1 MPIVLSHLFW
11 YNHARSNSPFI
22 LGEKRSFVMRFK
34 ETARDYLLLTLGTF
48 LVAAGV
54 YFFKFPN
61 SFNTGGVTGLAVILN
76 AVFPAVS
83 SSTFASVINIAFLV
97 LGFIALDRGFGLRT
111 VYCSVLFSALLSGL
125 EWLFPMAAPLTDQKM
140 LELFF
145 AVILPSLGSAIL
157 FNMQSSTGGTDI
169 LAMILKRFSSM
180 DIGNALLCVDVLIAA
195 STLYFVNTEAGLYSI
210 LGLILKS
217 VVVDS
222 VIESLNRRKSFIAV
236 TSCPQEVCDFI
247 THTLNRSATC
257 WQGQG
262 AYSHDE
268 KWVVLTALSR
278 SQAVALRLYLKST
291 DPHAFMLVTNSSE
304 IFGKGFMRV

>member
-1 MPIVLSHLFW
+1 MQKTLAV
-11 YNHARSNSPFI
+11 AR
-22 LGEKRSFVMRFK
+22 E
-34 ETARDYLLLTLGTF
+34 YLLLTLGTF

-83 SSTFASVINIAFLV
+83 SSMFASTINIAFLV
-97 LGFIALDRGFGLRT
+97 LGFMVLDRSFGVRT
-111 VYCSVLFSALLSGL
+111 VYCSVLFSAMLSGMECL
-125 EWLFPMAAPLTDQKM
+125 WPLAGPLTDEKM

-145 AVILPSLGSAIL
+145 AVIFPSLGSAIL

-169 LAMILKRFSSM
+169 LAMLLKRFSNM
-180 DIGNALLCVDVLIAA
+180 DIGRALLYVDVLIAA
-195 STLYFVNTEAGLYSI
+195 STLYFVNIEAGLYSV
-210 LGLILKS
+210 LGLVLKS

-236 TSCPQEVCDFI
+236 TSRPEEVCDFI
-247 THTLNRSATC
+247 THTLNRSATY
-257 WQGQG
+257 WEGSG
-262 AYSHDE
+262 AYSHE
-268 KWVVLTALSR
+268 TKWVVLTALSR

-291 DPHAFMLVTNSSE
+291 DPHAFILVTNSSE
-304 IFGKGFMRV
+304 IFGKGFMRA

>member
-1 MPIVLSHLFW
+1 MQKTLAV
-11 YNHARSNSPFI
+11 AR
-22 LGEKRSFVMRFK
+22 E
-34 ETARDYLLLTLGTF
+34 YLLLTLGTF

-83 SSTFASVINIAFLV
+83 SSMFASTINIAFLV
-97 LGFIALDRGFGLRT
+97 LGFMVLDRNFGVRT
-111 VYCSVLFSALLSGL
+111 VYCSVLFSAMLSGMECL
-125 EWLFPMAAPLTDQKM
+125 WPLAGPLTDEKM

-145 AVILPSLGSAIL
+145 AVIFPSLGSAIL

-169 LAMILKRFSSM
+169 LAMLLKRFSNM
-180 DIGNALLCVDVLIAA
+180 DIGRALLYVDVLIAA
-195 STLYFVNTEAGLYSI
+195 STLYFVNIEAGLYSV
-210 LGLILKS
+210 LGLVLKS
-217 VVVDS
+217 VVVDT
-222 VIESLNRRKSFIAV
+222 VIESLNRRKSFLAV
-236 TSCPQEVCDFI
+236 TSCPDQVCHFI
-247 THTLNRSATC
+247 TYTLNRSATY
-257 WQGQG
+257 WQASG
-262 AYSHDE
+262 AYTHDP

-291 DPHAFMLVTNSSE
+291 DPHAFILVTNSSE

>member
-1 MPIVLSHLFW
+1 MQRV
-11 YNHARSNSPFI
+11 
-22 LGEKRSFVMRFK
+22 K
-34 ETARDYLLLTLGTF
+34 ETVREYLLLTLGTF

-76 AVFPAVS
+76 AVVPAVS
-83 SSTFASVINIAFLV
+83 ASTFASVINIAFLL
-97 LGFIALDRGFGLRT
+97 LGFLALDRSFGVRT
-111 VYCSVLFSALLSGL
+111 VYCSILFSAMLSGL
-125 EWLFPMAAPLTDQKM
+125 EWLFPMAHPLTDQKM

-195 STLYFVNTEAGLYSI
+195 STLYFVGIEAGLYSV
-210 LGLILKS
+210 LGLVLKS

-236 TSCPQEVCDFI
+236 TSCPKETCDFI

-257 WQGQG
+257 WKAEG
-262 AYSHDE
+262 AYSHE
-268 KWVVLTALSR
+268 TKWVVMAALSR
-278 SQAVALRLYLKST
+278 AQAVALRLYLKSA
-291 DPHAFMLVTNSSE
+291 DPHAFILVTNSSE
-304 IFGKGFMRV
+304 IFGKGFMRA

>member
-1 MPIVLSHLFW
+1 MQRVK
-11 YNHARSNSPFI
+11 AA
-22 LGEKRSFVMRFK
+22 MREFS
-34 ETARDYLLLTLGTF
+34 LLTLGTF

-76 AVFPAVS
+76 AVFPRVS
-83 SSTFASVINIAFLV
+83 SAAFASVINLGFLV
-97 LGFIALDRGFGLRT
+97 LGFLALDKGFGART
-111 VYCSVLFSALLSGL
+111 VYCSLLFSALLSGL
-125 EWLFPMAAPLTDQKM
+125 EWLCPLSAPLTDQKT

-195 STLYFVNTEAGLYSI
+195 STLYFVGIEAGLYSV
-210 LGLILKS
+210 LGLVLKS
-217 VVVDS
+217 VVVDT
-222 VIESLNRRKSFIAV
+222 VIESLNRRKSFLAV
-236 TSCPQEVCDFI
+236 TSCPDQVCDFI
-247 THTLNRSATC
+247 THTLHRSATF
-257 WQGQG
+257 WQAEG
-262 AYSHDE
+262 AYTHE
-268 KWVVLTALSR
+268 QKWVILTALSR
-278 SQAVALRLYLKST
+278 SQAVALRLYLKSA
-291 DPHAFMLVTNSSE
+291 DPHAFILVTNSSE

>member
-1 MPIVLSHLFW
+1 MDRVKKTL
-11 YNHARSNSPFI
+11 
-22 LGEKRSFVMRFK
+22 
-34 ETARDYLLLTLGTF
+34 RDLPLLTLGTF

-61 SFNTGGVTGLAVILN
+61 QFNTGGVTGLAVILN
-76 AVFPAVS
+76 AVFPTVS
-83 SSTFASVINIAFLV
+83 ASVFASLINIAFLV
-97 LGFIALDRGFGLRT
+97 IGVLFVDKSFGVNT
-111 VYCSVLFSALLSGL
+111 IYCSVMFSTMLSGL
-125 EWLFPMAAPLTDQKM
+125 EWLCPLSAPLTDQKT

-169 LAMILKRFSSM
+169 MAMILKRFSSM

-195 STLYFVNTEAGLYSI
+195 STLYFVGIEAGLYSV
-210 LGLILKS
+210 LGLVLKS
-217 VVVDS
+217 VVVDT
-222 VIESLNRRKSFIAV
+222 VIESLNRRKSFLAV
-236 TSCPQEVCDFI
+236 TSCPDQVCHFI
-247 THTLNRSATC
+247 TYTLNRSATY
-257 WQGQG
+257 WQASG
-262 AYSHDE
+262 AYTHDP

-291 DPHAFMLVTNSSE
+291 DPHAFILVTNSSE

>member
-1 MPIVLSHLFW
+1 MQQ
-11 YNHARSNSPFI
+11 RSA
-22 LGEKRSFVMRFK
+22 VVK
-34 ETARDYLLLTLGTF
+34 EYLMLTLGTA

-97 LGFIALDRGFGLRT
+97 LGFIALDKGFGLRT

-180 DIGNALLCVDVLIAA
+180 DIGNALLCVDVLIAG

-268 KWVVLTALSR
+268 KWVVLAALSR

>member
-1 MPIVLSHLFW
+1 MQQKAAV
-11 YNHARSNSPFI
+11 
-22 LGEKRSFVMRFK
+22 VK
-34 ETARDYLLLTLGTF
+34 EYLMLTLGTA

-61 SFNTGGVTGLAVILN
+61 HFNTGGVTGLAVILN

-83 SSTFASVINIAFLV
+83 SSTFASTINIAFLV
-97 LGFIALDRGFGLRT
+97 LGFVALDKSFGVRT
-111 VYCSVLFSALLSGL
+111 VYCSVLFSGLLSGL
-125 EWLFPMAAPLTDQKM
+125 EWLFPMDAPLTNQKM

-145 AVILPSLGSAIL
+145 AVILPSLGAAIL
-157 FNMQSSTGGTDI
+157 FNLQSSTGGTDI

-180 DIGNALLCVDVLIAA
+180 DIGMALLYVDVLIAA
-195 STLYFVNTEAGLYSI
+195 STLYFVGTEAGLYSI
-210 LGLILKS
+210 LGLVLKS

-257 WQGQG
+257 WRGEG
-262 AYSHDE
+262 AYSHEE
-268 KWVVLTALSR
+268 KWVILTALSR
-278 SQAVALRLYLKST
+278 SQAVALRLYL
-291 DPHAFMLVTNSSE
+291 
-304 IFGKGFMRV
+304 